1 MSLRDTTTPSS
12 TWKKVLGPILAFFV
26 TFYFAY
32 HIFQGER
39 GVIFWFIISKKV
51 REDEEKL
58 KNLQTQK
65 EYMQRRIGLL
75 NPSSIDLDM
84 LEELARKLLN
94 YSKENEI
101 IVYEQQSNIPDMD
114 KSKGILS

>member
-1 MSLRDTTTPSS
+1 MAFHDLTTSSL
-12 TWKKVLGPILAFFV
+12 TWKKVCGPILAFFV

-39 GVIFWFIISKKV
+39 GVISWFIISKQV

-58 KNLQTQK
+58 KTLQMQK

-101 IVYEQQSNIPDMD
+101 IIYEQQSNIPDMD
-114 KSKGILS
+114 KSKGIVS